1 MERSS
6 LNEWQKRTYKPPTNI
21 EATNKKLDP
30 DKVKKAKRINEHK
43 ERIQA
48 KQDSWDALEEK

>member
-1 MERSS
+1 MEHVS
-6 LNEWQKRTYKPPTNI
+6 LSEWQKRTYKPPTDI

-30 DKVKKAKRINEHK
+30 EKVEKAKRINEYK

-48 KQDSWDALEEK
+48 KQDRWDALEE